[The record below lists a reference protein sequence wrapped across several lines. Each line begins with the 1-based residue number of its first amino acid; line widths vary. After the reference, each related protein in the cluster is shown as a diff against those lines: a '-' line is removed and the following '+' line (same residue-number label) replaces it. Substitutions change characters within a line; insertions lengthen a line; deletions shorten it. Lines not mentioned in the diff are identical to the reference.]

1 MTEGR
6 SSSKEITQEVV
17 QRTFEVGEADVG
29 INNQTFHL
37 MGNSRSMRLVAVIT
51 VYTARRNNTDAVAA
65 LSYRPDLDARRLGPQ
80 QTGRVKPEGIM
91 IVARA
96 GMTRKFNASKLW

>member
-1 MTEGR
+1 M
-6 SSSKEITQEVV
+6 

-37 MGNSRSMRLVAVIT
+37 MEHRSMRLVVVIT
-51 VYTARRNNTDAVAA
+51 VYTARRNNTDRR
-65 LSYRPDLDARRLGPQ
+65 LLRFHRPDLDARRLGTQ

-91 IVARA
+91 IGA
-96 GMTRKFNASKLW
+96 GRVMTRNV